1 MRKLKAFFLEN
12 FRGFFFFYSHLKYR
26 SFAIILVSLVVGM
39 LDGFGLTMFFP
50 LLQMTG
56 ENPEFDSNQLGN
68 MSFLVE
74 GFDTFGIP
82 LTTYSALIVMLIF
95 FTLKGFFKYFVGY
108 LRAVYQQFFVRKL
121 RVDNANAL
129 ANFSYNSFVNSD
141 SGRIQNTF
149 TAEVERV
156 NGAFRAYF
164 MAIQSA
170 VLVLVYIGLAFFVN
184 AKFAIL
190 ISIGGVV
197 SNLLFKGL
205 YAATKRASRAYTSE
219 AHGFQG
225 LLIQNVTNFKYLKAT
240 SLIFPYGQKLKGR
253 ILDIEI
259 LQRRMGILKARMQ
272 AMREPITMLVVV
284 SVIIIQMEVFGE
296 EIGAIV
302 LSLLLFYR
310 AMTFLLA
317 AQNEYNSFLG
327 SEGSLRNMENFAQE
341 LKEGREQYGEE
352 SFEQFKDQIK
362 IEKLSFNYGDTSVLK
377 SIDLKI
383 DRNETIAII
392 GESGSGKTTLV
403 NIIAGLIKPSGGH
416 VLYDGVSSDKLDL
429 RTLQNRIGYITQEP
443 VIFSD
448 TIFNNVTFW
457 SEKTSENISRFN
469 EALKK
474 ASIYTFVEELNEKGD
489 TMLGQNGINLSG
501 GQKQRLSIAREL
513 YKDVDFLMM
522 DEATSALDSETE
534 KYIQQNIDALKGR
547 YTIIIIALRLS
558 PIKNVDKIVL
568 LKKGEIDKVGSF
580 DHLMTVSNDFKKMVM
595 LQEFSS

>member
-1 MRKLKAFFLEN
+1 MKFLKNLIRKN
-12 FRGFFFFYSHLKYR
+12 FQSFVFFYSHLK
-26 SFAIILVSLVVGM
+26 SKAFAIIAVSILVGI

-50 LLQMTG
+50 LLQITG
-56 ENPEFDSNQLGN
+56 DNPDFDNDQLGN
-68 MSFLVE
+68 MSFLVD
-74 GFDTFGIP
+74 GFEMTGIP
-82 LTTYSALIVMLIF
+82 LTTYSALIVMLVF
-95 FTLKGFFKYFVGY
+95 FSLKGIFKYLAGY

-121 RVDNANAL
+121 RVDNTDAL
-129 ANFSYNSFVNSD
+129 ANFSYYSFVSSD

-170 VLVLVYIGLAFFVN
+170 VLVGVYISMAFFVN
-184 AKFAIL
+184 AKFAVL
-190 ISIGGVV
+190 ITIGGFI

-205 YAATKRASRAYTSE
+205 YRATKKASRAYTTES
-219 AHGFQG
+219 HSFQG
-225 LLIQNVTNFKYLKAT
+225 LLLQNVSNFKYLKAT
-240 SLIFPYGQKLKGR
+240 SLIFPYAIKLKKR
-253 ILDIEI
+253 IREIEL

-272 AMREPITMLVVV
+272 ALREPITMLVVV
-284 SVIIIQMEVFGE
+284 AVIIIQMEVFGE
-296 EIGAIV
+296 EIVTIV

-317 AQNEYNSFLG
+317 AQNEWNSFLG
-327 SEGSLRNMENFAQE
+327 SEGSLQNMKSFGKE
-341 LKEGREQYGEE
+341 LKAGEDHYGDQE
-352 SFEQFKDQIK
+352 FERFQSK
-362 IEKLSFNYGDTSVLK
+362 IEVENLSFSYGDTTILREV
-377 SIDLKI
+377 DLTINK
-383 DRNETIAII
+383 NETVAVI

-403 NIIAGLIKPSGGH
+403 NLIAGLIKPNGGR
-416 VLYDGVSSDKLDL
+416 VLFDGISSDVLDV
-429 RTLQNRIGYITQEP
+429 RTLQRRIGYITQEP

-457 SEKTSENISRFN
+457 QEKTEENLRRFE

-474 ASIYTFVEELNEKGD
+474 ASIHAFVEELGEKEE

-534 KYIQQNIDALKGR
+534 KAIQQNIDDLRGK
-547 YTIIIIALRLS
+547 YTIIIIAHRLS
-558 PIKNVDKIVL
+558 TIKNVDKIIL
-568 LKKGEIDKVGSF
+568 LKKGEIERAGSF
-580 DHLMTVSNDFKKMVM
+580 EELMAQSEDFKKMVM
-595 LQEFSS
+595 LQEFA